1 MPSKKKITL
10 TDNQK
15 YELCLYANSNK
26 ENRAHYVNWV
36 KQKWGVKVDKTII
49 TRILQTREKRLS
61 TEIIQPNQKRH
72 KPVIYPE
79 LEVTLKEFVLNYQ
92 HRAILSD
99 AILIEKA
106 KLIAEG
112 LGISENKLQFSNAK
126 VSGEAASADQTAIL
140 EALPILREKCANY
153 SPKRIYNMD
162 ETGLFYQLEPDRT
175 LATRRISRRKKNK
188 ERLSIALCANTD
200 GSHKLPLLIIGKYA
214 NPRCFKNINIR
225 NLSMTYRNNNK
236 AWMLTTL
243 FQDWL
248 CDFDRQVGQKHRGQ
262 RVLLL
267 LDNCSSHKIEG
278 LNLLNVDVH
287 FLPPNTT
294 LKIQPMD
301 SGIIMSFKK
310 HYCYY
315 HIHWILEQIE
325 AGQYIQDLK
334 MSVLQAIQYIIQGWN
349 DVTTET
355 ISNCWN
361 HTKILSNTDYLD
373 DIEADNIGAENHIET
388 DDTEADDLV
397 LNEISRMLEII
408 NLPNSMGAK
417 EFLNIPEE
425 NIVYE
430 VPEDITE
437 FIEIFKKQSEEN
449 TNDLNDLDEIDDSTE
464 VVTVGTNVALKSL
477 NTVHTYLLQQENSNE
492 QIKLVNTIE
501 KFVKKK

>member
-1 MPSKKKITL
+1 MTPKKKITL

-15 YELCLYANSNK
+15 YELCLYTNSNK

-36 KQKWGVKVDKTII
+36 KQKWGVEVDKTTI

-72 KPVIYPE
+72 KPVTYPE
-79 LEVTLKEFVLNYQ
+79 LEVALKEFVLNYQ

-112 LGISENKLQFSNAK
+112 LGISENKLQFSNGWLQGFK
-126 VSGEAASADQTAIL
+126 RRNGIRQQKLQGEAASADQTAIL

-153 SPKRIYNMD
+153 LPERIYNMD
-162 ETGLFYQLEPDRT
+162 ETGLFYRLEPDRT
-175 LATRRISRRKKNK
+175 LATRRISGRKKNK
-188 ERLSIALCANTD
+188 ERLSIALCANAD
-200 GSHKLPLLIIGKYA
+200 GSHKLPPLIIGKYA

-262 RVLLL
+262 HVLLL

-294 LKIQPMD
+294 SKIQPMV

-310 HYCYY
+310 HYRYY
-315 HIHWILEQIE
+315 YIHWILEQIE
-325 AGQYIQDLK
+325 AG
-334 MSVLQAIQYIIQGWN
+334 
-349 DVTTET
+349 
-355 ISNCWN
+355 
-361 HTKILSNTDYLD
+361 
-373 DIEADNIGAENHIET
+373 
-388 DDTEADDLV
+388 
-397 LNEISRMLEII
+397 
-408 NLPNSMGAK
+408 
-417 EFLNIPEE
+417 
-425 NIVYE
+425 
-430 VPEDITE
+430 
-437 FIEIFKKQSEEN
+437 
-449 TNDLNDLDEIDDSTE
+449 
-464 VVTVGTNVALKSL
+464 
-477 NTVHTYLLQQENSNE
+477 
-492 QIKLVNTIE
+492 
-501 KFVKKK
+501 

>member
-1 MPSKKKITL
+1 MPPKKKITL

-36 KQKWGVKVDKTII
+36 KQKWGV
-49 TRILQTREKRLS
+49 E
-61 TEIIQPNQKRH
+61 RH
-72 KPVIYPE
+72 KPVTYPE
-79 LEVTLKEFVLNYQ
+79 LEVALKEFVLNYQ

-112 LGISENKLQFSNAK
+112 LGISENKLQFSNGWLQGFK
-126 VSGEAASADQTAIL
+126 RRNGIRQQKLQGEAASADQTAIL
-140 EALPILREKCANY
+140 EALPIL
-153 SPKRIYNMD
+153 
-162 ETGLFYQLEPDRT
+162 QPDRT
-175 LATRRISRRKKNK
+175 LATRRISGRKKNK
-188 ERLSIALCANTD
+188 ERLSIALCANAD
-200 GSHKLPLLIIGKYA
+200 GSHKLPPLIIGKYA

-248 CDFDRQVGQKHRGQ
+248 RDFDR
-262 RVLLL
+262 
-267 LDNCSSHKIEG
+267 
-278 LNLLNVDVH
+278 
-287 FLPPNTT
+287 
-294 LKIQPMD
+294 
-301 SGIIMSFKK
+301 
-310 HYCYY
+310 
-315 HIHWILEQIE
+315 QIE

-334 MSVLQAIQYIIQGWN
+334 MSVLQVIQYIIQGWN
-349 DVTTET
+349 EVTTET

-361 HTKILSNTDYLD
+361 HTKILSNTDCLD
-373 DIEADNIGAENHIET
+373 DIKADNIGAENHIET

-408 NLPNSMGAK
+408 NLPNSMGTK

-449 TNDLNDLDEIDDSTE
+449 TNDLNDLDEIDDSTKI
-464 VVTVGTNVALKSL
+464 VTVGTNVALKSL

-501 KFVKKK
+501 KFVRKKQTQTTIHQYFI